1 MADCSAF
8 RTPLSLPKILLNP
21 KRLFQP
27 EPLIAQ
33 WMSTSDRQTPTILIV
48 FGTRPEA
55 IKMAPL
61 VHALRA
67 TNGIT
72 VRVAV
77 TAQHRE
83 MLDQVLQISGITP
96 DIDLNLMAAG
106 QSLDSL
112 STRIISELGAALD
125 SERPDR
131 ILVHGDTLTT
141 MMATI
146 AGYFRKIPIGHVEAG
161 LRSGN
166 IYSPWPE
173 EVNRK
178 VTGTIADLHFAPTEA
193 AAAALRAENVPNSA
207 IHVTGNTVID
217 ALLATRARIEAE
229 PGLVAGL
236 NELAARF
243 TGKRIIAITSHRR
256 ENFGQGMANIARAI
270 GRIAD
275 RPDTAV
281 IFPVHPNPSVR
292 PIMDQMLAG
301 RSNVALIDPLDYQH
315 FVRLMAMSSIVLTDS
330 GGVQEEAPSLGKP
343 VLVMRDT
350 TERPEGVAAGT
361 ARLVGTNEEG
371 IVSGI
376 FTLLDNSKAYDA
388 MARACNPYGDGQA
401 AQRIAR
407 IVADAHR

>member
-1 MADCSAF
+1 MQPNSTA
-8 RTPLSLPKILLNP
+8 RILL
-21 KRLFQP
+21 
-27 EPLIAQ
+27 
-33 WMSTSDRQTPTILIV
+33 V

-55 IKMAPL
+55 IKMFPL
-61 VHALRA
+61 VHALRQQPGLE
-67 TNGIT
+67 T
-72 VRVAV
+72 RVCV
-77 TAQHRE
+77 TAQHRGL
-83 MLDQVLQISGITP
+83 LDQVLEIARISP
-96 DIDLNLMAAG
+96 DIDLDLM
-106 QSLDSL
+106 QDNQTLDAL
-112 STRIISELGAALD
+112 SARILTQFGAALD
-125 SERPDR
+125 ATKPDR

-146 AGYFRKIPIGHVEAG
+146 SAYFRKIPVGHVEAG

-178 VTGTIADLHFAPTEA
+178 VTGTIADLHFAPTQA
-193 AAAALRAENVPNSA
+193 AADALRAENVPDSA

-229 PGLVAGL
+229 PALAAGL
-236 NELAARF
+236 NHLATRF
-243 TGKRIIAITSHRR
+243 AGKRIIAVTSHRR
-256 ENFGQGMANIARAI
+256 ENFGDGMASIARAI
-270 GRIAD
+270 GSIAD

-281 IFPVHPNPSVR
+281 IFPVHPNPAVR
-292 PIMDQMLAG
+292 PVMEQMLAG
-301 RSNVALIDPLDYQH
+301 RDNVALIDPLDYPH
-315 FVRLMAMSSIVLTDS
+315 FVRLMTMSTIVLTDS

-361 ARLVGTNEEG
+361 ARLVGTDAET

-376 FTLLDNSKAYDA
+376 FTLLDDSNAYSA
-388 MARACNPYGDGQA
+388 MTRAHNPYGDGLA

-407 IVADAHR
+407 TIADAHRQ